1 MFKKFFSKSWPI
13 LLIFLLVFIFFWK
26 FFLKG
31 LVPMPAD
38 ITVGLYFPWLDY
50 KWGFPTGVPVK
61 NPLPSDI
68 PSLVY
73 PWRILVVESLKN
85 RTLPLWN
92 PFYFGG
98 MPLLANFQSATFS
111 WVNLFFFFLPA
122 IKAWSI
128 GIVIQ
133 PLLTILFTFLFLRH
147 LKIGKIAS
155 LLGSIVFAFS
165 AFSLIWLEY
174 NVHGHAAMWLPLLLL
189 AVDRIVEDRKIKWV
203 LGGSLFLAL
212 SIFAGYPQIVF
223 YSLTTTGFYA
233 VFRLFGVWHKQKSF
247 KKIIQSLLLLGSFVV
262 LGVLL
267 SAVQWLP
274 GYETMRLSVREI
286 DPIASLSSG
295 GFLPWQNL
303 VTFLAPDFFGNPAT
317 YNFWGKAW
325 YDNFALYVGILPLIL
340 VALAIFGRRS
350 KETWF
355 FVFLVVFALFL
366 ALPTP
371 LGKWVANLGIYGV
384 KSISARIIFLLDFSL
399 AILAALGLDWIIN
412 GSCLAFPPKKTHLP
426 AGKAGKGNPF
436 WGSPSGRAFRT
447 NPCACH
453 PFEFTFI
460 VFLII
465 FLGLWGFVLLAG
477 KFFPQ
482 ATWLVNLP
490 VAKRN
495 LILPTLLF
503 FASTALL
510 FFLMIFKRW
519 KFSKLLFSWLFM
531 MLIIFDLFRFGW
543 KYLPFAKKEL
553 VFPTTPVI
561 EFLQKQ
567 PKPFGVNPQGEPF
580 RVNLR
585 GEPFRVEFGEA
596 IPQNMWMPYGL
607 ESAAGY
613 DALAPLR
620 FTQFL
625 GAVRTGRA
633 DTPYG
638 RVAQV
643 ENYDSK
649 LFDLLNIKYVLAVKY
664 DEKGIRVPEGKPRPV
679 FQNPKFKLVFEDKT
693 VQVYENKNVLPRAFL
708 VHDFAVRQSNQEIID
723 QMLKPDFDLSK
734 TVVLEENLPIK
745 SIKTKINKIEW
756 LENKPEVI
764 KLISES
770 EQPGFLLLTN
780 NFYPGWTAFVDS
792 KKTKIYRADFTFVA
806 VEMPEGK
813 HLIEFHYQPQ
823 LFIYGGLIS
832 LFSWANL
839 CLFSLI
845 LLLKNLWLK
854 R

>member
-1 MFKKFFSKSWPI
+1 VKRFFSKTWPI
-13 LLIFLLVFIFFWK
+13 LLILGLVFVFFWK

-31 LVPMPAD
+31 LMPMPAD

-128 GIVIQ
+128 GVIIQ
-133 PLLTILFTFLFLRH
+133 PLLTVFFTFLFLRH
-147 LKIGKIAS
+147 LKINKIAS
-155 LLGSIVFAFS
+155 LLGGIVFAFS
-165 AFSLIWLEY
+165 GFSLMWLEY
-174 NVHGHAAMWLPLLLL
+174 NVHGHTAMWLPLLLL
-189 AVDRIVEDRKIKWV
+189 VVDRIVEDRKIKWV

-223 YSLTTTGFYA
+223 YSLTATGFYA

-317 YNFWGKAW
+317 YNFWGKPW

-340 VALAIFGRRS
+340 VSLAIFGRKG

-355 FVFLVVFALFL
+355 FIFLAIFALLL

-371 LGKWVANLGIYGV
+371 LGKWIANLGLYGV

-399 AILAALGLDWIIN
+399 AILAAFGLDWIIN
-412 GSCLAFPPKKTHLP
+412 GSCRSTAPRVTHSLASGGPRVGLP
-426 AGKAGKGNPF
+426 V
-436 WGSPSGRAFRT
+436 SRHPSVLIII
-447 NPCACH
+447 
-453 PFEFTFI
+453 FI
-460 VFLII
+460 PLFFLIV

-482 ATWLVNLP
+482 AIWLLNLP

-495 LILPTLLF
+495 LILPSLLF
-503 FASTALL
+503 GASGLL
-510 FFLMIFKRW
+510 
-519 KFSKLLFSWLFM
+519 
-531 MLIIFDLFRFGW
+531 LIIFIYWRRLRWLVIWGLFLLVVFDLFRFGW
-543 KYLPFAKKEL
+543 KYLSFSKPDL

-567 PKPFGVNPQGEPF
+567 PKPF
-580 RVNLR
+580 
-585 GEPFRVEFGEA
+585 RVEFGEA
-596 IPQNMWMPYGL
+596 IPQNMWMPYSL

-613 DALAPLR
+613 DAMAPLR

-664 DEKGIRVPEGKPRPV
+664 DAKGIRSPEGKPKPI

-806 VEMPEGK
+806 VEMPGGK